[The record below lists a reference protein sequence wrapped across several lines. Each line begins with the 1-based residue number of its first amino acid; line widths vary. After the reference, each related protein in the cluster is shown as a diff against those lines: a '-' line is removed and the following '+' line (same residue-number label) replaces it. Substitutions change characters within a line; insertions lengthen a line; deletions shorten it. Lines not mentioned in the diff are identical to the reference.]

1 MKDTKNNKKVLKR
14 VSNKKYELRE
24 KANIKLN
31 SIITNYY
38 LNKYIIPV
46 ANYILT
52 EQEPNRK
59 TSKLTQMIKQSKGIN
74 VTTTNRKTH
83 MELVE
88 TILELIAT
96 HKLLNKKVH
105 LNSGL
110 VRLMGRLHDIGHTP
124 FGHDGEK
131 YIKDIMEDYG
141 IGWMCHNG
149 RGAKD
154 LIYTYDMENRIIEA
168 IKKIYPNITDKRL
181 SKIKGQLWRI
191 ADGILCHN
199 GEMCGTEFKPNYTK
213 TRDDFLEEL
222 KNCYA
227 MPNIELEG
235 EMVKYDKTLM
245 ASTLEGC
252 LLRIVDITSYVAQDF
267 IDGIREGLIKVPISD
282 KYLEIFQR
290 FGLEKE
296 QIESFIKDKRY
307 SNITSHIEIQ
317 IISDIVKNS
326 NNNCIRISE
335 EMANK
340 IYDLRTQNNE
350 EIVKKIALKK
360 DGEITRKLIRQ
371 LLEEKYMP
379 ILLEEN
385 IVSQIEMGE
394 RPEITPAIRRKYS
407 NQNYVINFLEKIATN
422 NMSDYEFLIR
432 AMEKGTQISREEE
445 VRESIALIKNGDT
458 TPRKNTLRNK
468 RIKLIRDKILGVFG
482 KETIK
487 NDETIDERILEGIQ
501 NNPSWYDDI
510 DDVSRS
516 QKIALAISMDYIAD
530 LDERTLIYVFKQ
542 AGIGT
547 PEEIQTLK
555 KKYANLTD
563 QDFVFDTDAPIGGLM
578 EAQDKERKKEG
589 SDR

>member
-1 MKDTKNNKKVLKR
+1 MKDTENNKRILKR
-14 VSNKKYELRE
+14 VSSKRFELME
-24 KANIKLN
+24 KANIKLD

-38 LNKYIIPV
+38 LDKYIIPV

-96 HKLLNKKVH
+96 HKLLNKKVR

-154 LIYTYDMENRIIEA
+154 LIYTYDMENKIVEA
-168 IKKIYPNITDKRL
+168 IKKLYPNITDKRL
-181 SKIKGQLWRI
+181 SKIKKQLWKI

-199 GEMCGTEFKPNYTK
+199 GEMCGTEFKPNYKK
-213 TRDDFLEEL
+213 TREQFLEEL

-227 MPNIELEG
+227 MPNVELDG
-235 EMVKYDKTLM
+235 EKVKYDKTLM

-267 IDGIREGLIKVPISD
+267 IDGIREGIIKNPISD

-296 QIESFIKDKRY
+296 QIELLVKDKKY
-307 SNITSHIEIQ
+307 SDITTHIEIE
-317 IISDIVKNS
+317 IIKDIIKNS
-326 NNNCIRISE
+326 KNNCIRISD

-360 DGEITRKLIRQ
+360 DGEITRKLIRK

-385 IVSQIEMGE
+385 IISQIEMGE
-394 RPEITPAIRRKYS
+394 KPEITPAMRRKYS
-407 NQNYVINFLEKIATN
+407 NQNYIINFLEKISTN
-422 NMSDYEFLIR
+422 NIRDYEFLIE

-445 VRESIALIKNGDT
+445 VRESIAIIRNGENT
-458 TPRKNTLRNK
+458 QRKNTLKNR
-468 RIKLIRDKILGVFG
+468 RIKLIKDKILGVYG
-482 KETIK
+482 RETVK
-487 NDETIDERILEGIQ
+487 NEEGIEERILEAIE

-510 DDVSRS
+510 DDVTRS
-516 QKIALAISMDYIAD
+516 QKIALAIGIDYIAD
-530 LDERTLIYVFKQ
+530 LDERTLIYIFRQ

-547 PEEIQTLK
+547 QEEITTLK
-555 KKYANLTD
+555 KKYANLAD
-563 QDFVFDTDAPIGGLM
+563 QDFIFDTDAPIGGLM
-578 EAQDKERKKEG
+578 AEQNAERG
-589 SDR
+589 R